1 MAVLHADEY
10 SDKLDEVIFEGVRL
24 FDLDLR
30 GKSVLL
36 KPNLVEAIPGR
47 PVKTDP
53 HLIGG
58 SGRSLPP
65 T

>member
-1 MAVLHADEY
+1 MLHADEY

-36 KPNLVEAIPGR
+36 KPNLVEAIPAR
-47 PVKTDP
+47 
-53 HLIGG
+53 
-58 SGRSLPP
+58 RR
-65 T
+65 